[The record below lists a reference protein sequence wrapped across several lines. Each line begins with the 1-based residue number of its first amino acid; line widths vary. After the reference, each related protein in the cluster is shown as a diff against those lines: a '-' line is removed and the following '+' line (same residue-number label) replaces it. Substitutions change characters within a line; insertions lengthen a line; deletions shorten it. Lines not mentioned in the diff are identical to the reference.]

1 MGGMSLW
8 YLAYLAGFQKLGHDV
23 YFVERSTWENSCY
36 DVSKK
41 EMTSDFTYGLK
52 VVREMMDKYD
62 LNGRWCFVDEKGG
75 YHGISKPK
83 MNEIFR
89 TADIYID
96 MEWGEWEEESAHIPK
111 RLFFDGEPGW
121 LHIKFWNIFE
131 SDGQFPN
138 YNYYFTAG
146 ENVGGD
152 DFLVDLCGVK
162 WHHTYSPIL
171 PDDTISAEASQD
183 APFTTIMNWQ
193 SHKVIE
199 YGGKMYGQKD
209 VEFEKFIAL
218 PQQTKQRLEMAVSGK
233 NVPRARLAEFGW
245 HVCDADKISISVSSY
260 LEYIAQS
267 RGEFSVSKNVFVET
281 RAGLIGDRSAYY
293 LYYGKPVI
301 HQDTGFSK
309 YLPVGNGLFGVRD
322 KEEAAAALDA
332 ISSNYQKHSNA
343 AKEIAREYFMADK
356 VIEKVSQVLAI

>member
-1 MGGMSLW
+1 
-8 YLAYLAGFQKLGHDV
+8 
-23 YFVERSTWENSCY
+23 
-36 DVSKK
+36 
-41 EMTSDFTYGLK
+41 
-52 VVREMMDKYD
+52 
-62 LNGRWCFVDEKGG
+62 
-75 YHGISKPK
+75 
-83 MNEIFR
+83 
-89 TADIYID
+89 
-96 MEWGEWEEESAHIPK
+96 
-111 RLFFDGEPGW
+111 
-121 LHIKFWNIFE
+121 
-131 SDGQFPN
+131 
-138 YNYYFTAG
+138 
-146 ENVGGD
+146 
-152 DFLVDLCGVK
+152 
-162 WHHTYSPIL
+162 
-171 PDDTISAEASQD
+171 
-183 APFTTIMNWQ
+183 
-193 SHKVIE
+193 
-199 YGGKMYGQKD
+199 
-209 VEFEKFIAL
+209 
-218 PQQTKQRLEMAVSGK
+218 VSGK